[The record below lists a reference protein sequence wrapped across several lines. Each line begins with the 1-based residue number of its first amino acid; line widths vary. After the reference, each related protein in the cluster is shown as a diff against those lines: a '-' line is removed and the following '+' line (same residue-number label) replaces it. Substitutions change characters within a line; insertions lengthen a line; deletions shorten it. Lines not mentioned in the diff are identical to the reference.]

1 MKKKSIFKVCLAA
14 ALLSVSVSS
23 CDVLSSVANQLVGLA
38 NLANCEYSL
47 KDVTNIYVAGVN
59 VSNIT
64 NGNIS
69 TGDVVKLTTALVA
82 KKVPVTMDFN
92 VNIKNP
98 STSNASLTAMDW
110 ICEIDGK
117 QFATGNTTRAYTI
130 TPNSTTAVPL
140 TVSADI
146 YSIFSQGGIEA
157 LKNFVS
163 SFAADGTS
171 SKVAFKIK
179 PSVNVGGVDIPTNNY
194 ITIQKNTGGN
204 NTGSST
210 NTSTNSSSN
219 NNNNSGSNNG
229 GNSGSTN
236 NKVPPKRL

>member
-1 MKKKSIFKVCLAA
+1 MKKKSIFKVCLVA

-47 KDVTNIYVAGVN
+47 KDVTNVYVAGVN
-59 VSNIT
+59 VNNIT

-82 KKVPVTMDFN
+82 KKVPISMDFN

-130 TPNSTTAVPL
+130 SPNSTTSVPL

-146 YSIFSQGGIEA
+146 YSIFSQGGIDA

-163 SFAADGTS
+163 SFASDGTS

-194 ITIQKNTGGN
+194 ITIQKNTGN
-204 NTGSST
+204 SSST
-210 NTSTNSSSN
+210 STSTNSN
-219 NNNNSGSNNG
+219 TNNSGSNNS